1 MNRYKVTAE
10 PIKGP
15 MYFHGNSEDEAWEK
29 AKKLAGRNATKLY
42 NGKVEKVPTEAE
54 LEAENAAKDARI
66 AELEAVAKLAL
77 RYLEHPDVLEITR
90 AMALSGDAVVERL
103 RSALEPQ

>member
-1 MNRYKVTAE
+1 MKDR
-10 PIKGP
+10 
-15 MYFHGNSEDEAWEK
+15 S
-29 AKKLAGRNATKLY
+29 
-42 NGKVEKVPTEAE
+42 
-54 LEAENAAKDARI
+54 LEARRSATTQGQLDKKRDDTAAAKDARI